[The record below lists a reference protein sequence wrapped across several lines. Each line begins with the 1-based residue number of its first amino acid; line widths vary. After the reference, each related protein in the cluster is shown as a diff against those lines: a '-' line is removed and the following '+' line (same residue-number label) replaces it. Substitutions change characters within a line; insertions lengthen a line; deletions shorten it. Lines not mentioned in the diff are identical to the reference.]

1 MDAYLLLTSPPYSL
15 ARSANS
21 RLGRQCLDGT
31 IASRGI
37 CSLAS
42 SSQQSLS
49 FACTSSPTRLT
60 HFQSDSLML
69 RLLTTFSTLFIKTIY
84 FLSVSSY
91 SNSDLSTKFGTF
103 GYCTTQERVKGE
115 GASGCSSK
123 KVGYTQPAG
132 IGDGDELIEWLIKTG
147 ILFGIGKFLLLLFL
161 FLFSKPSCH
170 PLSRIIIPPVPLAL
184 LLMFVAIIVLI
195 LSLLRVG
202 KFMRTPIYF
211 RTAALLG
218 TLLAIFAEAFA
229 LVLWVH
235 ARHAFDDDIWEAKY
249 GAALWTGLVGTI
261 FAALA

>member
-1 MDAYLLLTSPPYSL
+1 MDACLPLTSPPYSL

-60 HFQSDSLML
+60 HFQSDSSML
-69 RLLTTFSTLFIKTIY
+69 RLLTTFSTPFIKTIY

-103 GYCTTQERVKGE
+103 GYCTTQERGKGE
-115 GASGCSSK
+115 GASECSSK

-132 IGDGDELIEWLIKTG
+132 IGDGDELIEWLIETG
-147 ILFGIGKFLLLLFL
+147 ILFGIGKFLLFL

-170 PLSRIIIPPVPLAL
+170 PLNRVIIPLVPLAL
-184 LLMFVAIIVLI
+184 LLMFVAIILLI
-195 LSLLRVG
+195 LSLLQAG

-218 TLLAIFAEAFA
+218 LAIFAEAFA

-261 FAALA
+261 FASLA

>member
-1 MDAYLLLTSPPYSL
+1 MFRWDDCFEGHMLLGFIFSTISFV
-15 ARSANS
+15 
-21 RLGRQCLDGT
+21 CL
-31 IASRGI
+31 
-37 CSLAS
+37 
-42 SSQQSLS
+42 
-49 FACTSSPTRLT
+49 
-60 HFQSDSLML
+60 
-69 RLLTTFSTLFIKTIY
+69 LLTTFSTPFIKTIY

-103 GYCTTQERVKGE
+103 GYCTTQEQGKGE
-115 GASGCSSK
+115 GASECSSK

-147 ILFGIGKFLLLLFL
+147 ILFGI
-161 FLFSKPSCH
+161 
-170 PLSRIIIPPVPLAL
+170 AL
-184 LLMFVAIIVLI
+184 LLMFVAIILLI
-195 LSLLRVG
+195 LSLLRAG

-261 FAALA
+261 FASLAAAIGGPAYRGRLMYRAHREVPYHL